1 MQASLFPGV
10 SALLRSPSGKEI
22 SIRDIEVMLHHQRA
36 IVGGSPSATNQDC
49 LSVAEELLVI
59 QRLKQHEDYLHT
71 SGLSNALASG
81 TDGFGAL
88 LTPETS
94 TWDLGVFQENLRRG
108 VEQIVRC
115 IRQSRDVPERTNF
128 DSSNESG
135 PSRTP
140 SQYARQ
146 TEQVNRMVNVLQDA
160 YFSLARQS
168 SAPSAQDQS
177 SSPLFQETAGSHLNQ
192 LPLSRNNPQ
201 ETQQGYA
208 LNAMQRNVPSTF
220 PFNHDQMRSAT
231 SSRVLDFRELS
242 NQPTTNRSI
251 SHGPSTTPGL
261 DTSSDAEPTSMSS
274 EERAAFRTQQ
284 LTEAL
289 KPKSSTREESAPG
302 LKWTRSLT
310 RRKSRRKLNR
320 AISNPHL
327 VSTTQNLEN
336 AIDLVNLPQ
345 SPTPVTALKGVTQ
358 TPRTVNPN
366 YETRKIASSNGSFNA
381 MSSPQLQSSTRYQS
395 SGSGSLPP
403 DVRESS
409 QSSQSHLDSTHVDA
423 GLINTPTFTNQVH
436 NFPPSDMTKASGS
449 GFVSPK
455 APTRHQA
462 EASQSYSEQPTSQ
475 SSSMINT
482 GTPNETPHRL
492 VDGYATAQMSPS
504 SKVGSPENTE
514 TKQSTNSIRKSLLIN
529 MGIQIPSPNVHP
541 ASLPSQTSPIAGA
554 QLDTLPT
561 VGSPNGSHTMQSS
574 TSPQLAPADVQSANT
589 SPSGLLYALQPSNFV
604 SSPKDS
610 VISTRRQFGE
620 ASPRVDS
627 GAMTSSPGIP
637 LPYSPRMGASNE
649 SSPAMP
655 ITTHVPG
662 LGAIQSPTFATSSE
676 DRVSP
681 NTSFFSTKSVI
692 EYSSPSPKL
701 TGLGDRDKL
710 ASQTGS
716 SDSYETSKVRD
727 STAGDVITFPTEDEL
742 DEERSDA
749 NTEMAHEAIATQPI
763 LSTPKKR
770 LTPLASQSNVNQSP
784 MGLNTSTSYG
794 DSVYD
799 MYMSPAKTTDEDG
812 LFKKTGI
819 LSLRDDDPRAS
830 HFVRMSSKF
839 DKPIGVD
846 SRSSLRQGRSD
857 NPIWQV
863 VAGLHDRTSMYSE
876 MDRESKRFSDLSN
889 LSRREQPTRP
899 LSDHSNYT
907 EQEEAEEADRA
918 LFKSARSVQPLM
930 PVFADFDSIALPN
943 DQPTPHL
950 SPERKQSTFS
960 SNTDALSEPSIPSH
974 AARSSTSTVE
984 KAEVPV
990 QVVYYNDDELP
1001 EIMERIAQ
1009 GNSSARIEFRRRS
1022 AYVGEPTSATGT
1034 SEPATPLS
1042 DPTSSSHAEEA
1053 EDFAKPEENN
1063 QIAKVEQS
1071 ILSMLRPTFN
1081 SLRNFS

>member
-1 MQASLFPGV
+1 MQANLFPGV
-10 SALLRSPSGKEI
+10 SALLRSPGGKEI

-71 SGLSNALASG
+71 SGLSNAFASG

-115 IRQSRDVPERTNF
+115 IRQNRDVPERTNY
-128 DSSNESG
+128 DSFSESG

-146 TEQVNRMVNVLQDA
+146 TEQVNHMVNVLQDA
-160 YFSLARQS
+160 YFSLTRQS
-168 SAPSAQDQS
+168 SAKSTQDQS
-177 SSPLFQETAGSHLNQ
+177 STSLYQDTTGSHSDQ
-192 LPLSRNNPQ
+192 LPLSGNHHQ
-201 ETQQGYA
+201 ETRQGYA
-208 LNAMQRNVPSTF
+208 LNAMQRNVPSTL
-220 PFNHDQMRSAT
+220 PSNYDQMRSAT
-231 SSRVLDFRELS
+231 SSRILDFREFS
-242 NQPTTNRSI
+242 NPPTTNRSI
-251 SHGPSTTPGL
+251 SHGPGTTPGL
-261 DTSSDAEPTSMSS
+261 DTSTDAEPTSMSS
-274 EERAAFRTQQ
+274 EERAALRTQQ

-289 KPKSSTREESAPG
+289 KPKSSSREESAPG

-310 RRKSRRKLNR
+310 RRKSRKRLNR

-345 SPTPVTALKGVTQ
+345 SHTPATALKGVTQ
-358 TPRTVNPN
+358 TTRTVNPN
-366 YETRKIASSNGSFNA
+366 NESSRTASSTGSFNA
-381 MSSPQLQSSTRYQS
+381 MSSSQLPPSTPYQS
-395 SGSGSLPP
+395 SGSGNLLP
-403 DVRESS
+403 DAREMS
-409 QSSQSHLDSTHVDA
+409 QSSHSHLDSAHVDA
-423 GLINTPTFTNQVH
+423 GLINTPTFSTQPH
-436 NFPPSDMTKASGS
+436 NFPPSNMTKTSESVFASS
-449 GFVSPK
+449 GASTP
-455 APTRHQA
+455 HQA
-462 EASQSYSEQPTSQ
+462 EASPYLQEPTSQ
-475 SSSMINT
+475 SPPMIHNRS
-482 GTPNETPHRL
+482 PNKTSHR
-492 VDGYATAQMSPS
+492 VFDGYATAEMSPS
-504 SKVGSPENTE
+504 SKVSSLENTGPV
-514 TKQSTNSIRKSLLIN
+514 TSTASVRKSLLIN
-529 MGIQIPSPNVHP
+529 MGIQDASPSVHP
-541 ASLPSQTSPIAGA
+541 ASLPSQASPTAEA
-554 QLDTLPT
+554 HLDTLPST
-561 VGSPNGSHTMQSS
+561 ALPNESHAMQSS
-574 TSPQLAPADVQSANT
+574 ASPQLAPAGVQSANT
-589 SPSGLLYALQPSNFV
+589 SPTGLLYSLQPSDFV
-604 SSPKDS
+604 SSPKS
-610 VISTRRQFGE
+610 SEISTRKQFDG

-627 GAMTSSPGIP
+627 GAMTSSPALS
-637 LPYSPRMGASNE
+637 LPYSPRMRASNE

-655 ITTHVPG
+655 ITTSVPG

-676 DRVSP
+676 DRTSP

-692 EYSSPSPKL
+692 EYPSPSRRL
-701 TGLGDRDKL
+701 TEMNHHDRQVSQA
-710 ASQTGS
+710 ASH
-716 SDSYETSKVRD
+716 DSYATSRVRD
-727 STAGDVITFPTEDEL
+727 STAGDVITFPNENDL

-749 NTEMAHEAIATQPI
+749 NTELAHETIATQPI
-763 LSTPKKR
+763 LSTPRKR
-770 LTPLASQSNVNQSP
+770 VTPLTSQSNVDQSP

-799 MYMSPAKTTDEDG
+799 MYMSPARTTDEDG

-830 HFVRMSSKF
+830 HFVRMSKNF

-876 MDRESKRFSDLSN
+876 MDHESKRFSDLSN
-889 LSRREQPTRP
+889 LSRKDQSTRP

-907 EQEEAEEADRA
+907 EQEDADEADRA

-950 SPERKQSTFS
+950 SPERKQSANS
-960 SNTDALSEPSIPSH
+960 SSRDAFFEPSIPSR

-1022 AYVGEPTSATGT
+1022 AYVGAPTSATGT

-1042 DPTSSSHAEEA
+1042 DPATSSHAEEA
-1053 EDFAKPEENN
+1053 EDFAKSEENN

-1071 ILSMLRPTFN
+1071 ILSMLRPTFA